1 VGTEDQMTELLQ
13 QAAAGHIAPSIQSFD
28 FSHTSA
34 LIDGLKDDA
43 ITGRAVVRIPQ

>member
-1 VGTEDQMTELLQ
+1 MTELLQ
-13 QAAAGHIAPSIQSFD
+13 QAAAGHITPSIQTFD
-28 FSHTSA
+28 FSHTPA